1 MTTMWEKALSSQP
14 QADQKKKEE
23 RERALNRHWGEMT
36 AKGSAVVRH
45 YGTKESAWDALQVLV
60 GQRLQ

>member
-1 MTTMWEKALSSQP
+1 MTTMWEKALSNQP

-60 GQRLQ
+60 GQRMQ